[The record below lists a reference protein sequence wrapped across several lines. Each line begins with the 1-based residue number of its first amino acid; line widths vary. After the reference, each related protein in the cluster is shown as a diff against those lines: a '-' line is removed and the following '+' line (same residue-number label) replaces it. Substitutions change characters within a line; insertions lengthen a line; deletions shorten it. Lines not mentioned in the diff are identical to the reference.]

1 MSQEQLQAFIDA
13 LKSDSELVQKVQGA
27 SSHEAIAKIAKDAG
41 FEISADHVIEK
52 HAISAEELESVSG
65 GRNSLVGTCGGW
77 TGCPFTVKC

>member
-13 LKSDSELVQKVQGA
+13 LKSESELVQKVQGA

-52 HAISAEELESVSG
+52 TSHQ
-65 GRNSLVGTCGGW
+65 R
-77 TGCPFTVKC
+77 